1 MASFI
6 AAVKAGACR
15 GAYYPNYRAAIAG
28 NTKVGAGD
36 GDGDRKQEE
45 RT

>member
-15 GAYYPNYRAAIAG
+15 GAYFPGYRAL
-28 NTKVGAGD
+28 
-36 GDGDRKQEE
+36 
-45 RT
+45 